1 MKTLKHINCKNCGE
15 ILSLEILDLGFSPPS
30 NSFLLPNEIKETYYP
45 LNVFLC
51 ENCLLVQIPEYKNAK
66 EIFSKN
72 YVYFSSYSQT
82 WLNHAQN
89 YAREITKKLNLNRK
103 SQVIEIAA
111 NDGYLLQFFKDL
123 NIPNLGIEPTSS
135 TAKIA
140 RQKGIEII
148 EDFFSSKL
156 AQNLPKADLIIGNNV
171 IAHIPQIRDF
181 VKGVRIALKDSG
193 VANFE
198 FPHILNLIKY
208 NQFDTIYHEHFYYY
222 SLHAIMDLFA
232 RERLFIYDVDILET
246 HGGSLRIYASK
257 QNKPISKNIKK
268 VLLCEKKA
276 HLDSAIGYKNLQ
288 KNANKIKLDFLALLL
303 KIKQENKRIVGF
315 GAAAKGNTL
324 LNFCG
329 VKNDFIDFVVDS
341 NPHKQNLLL
350 PGSHIKVLDKSALK
364 DARADFVWI
373 PTWNI
378 KDEIINDVNLLL
390 VDSKMGGGST
400 QIHSKRPQSEGY
412 LDFAKI
418 LDSTIFTICT
428 ADSAKLVA

>member
-1 MKTLKHINCKNCGE
+1 MKTAEIFNCKNCGKV
-15 ILSLEILDLGFSPPS
+15 LSLEILDLGFSPPS
-30 NSFLLPNEIKETYYP
+30 NSFLLSNEIKETYYP

-89 YAREITKKLNLNRK
+89 YVKEITKKLNLNHK

-111 NDGYLLQFFKDL
+111 NDGYLLQFFKVL
-123 NIPNLGIEPTSS
+123 NIPNIGIEPTSS
-135 TAKIA
+135 TAKVA

-148 EDFFSSKL
+148 EGFFSSHL

-222 SLHAIMDLFA
+222 SLHSIMDLFA

-257 QNKPISKNIKK
+257 KSKPVSKNIKK

-288 KNANKIKLDFLALLL
+288 KNANKIKLDFLALLI
-303 KIKQENKRIVGF
+303 KIKRANKRVVGF

-329 VKNDFIDFVVDS
+329 IKNDFIDFIVDS
-341 NPHKQNLLL
+341 NPHKQNLLI
-350 PGSHIKVLDKSALK
+350 PGSHIKVLDKSVLK
-364 DARADFVWI
+364 DARADFIWI

-378 KDEIINDVNLLL
+378 KDEIINEVNLLL
-390 VDSKMGGGST
+390 ADSKKGAQCKFIVSVPKVRV
-400 QIHSKRPQSEGY
+400 I
-412 LDFAKI
+412 
-418 LDSTIFTICT
+418 
-428 ADSAKLVA
+428 